1 MSKAEFVRV
10 MFNDISHKYD
20 LLNDV
25 LSMGTHRLWKRNFVS
40 LITKHHPK
48 KVLDCATGTGDI
60 AFLLEKKCQTVIGL
74 DFSEKMIEEAKV
86 RAKKKG
92 SPTGFIVGDIQ
103 RLPFSDKSFDAVC
116 ISFGIR
122 NVENLEQGL
131 KELGRVANSV
141 YILEFGQ
148 PRNEL
153 YSKSYFS
160 LLKMYVPVFG
170 AITKRADAY
179 EYLIASSQNFPS
191 DQKFIEIM
199 KKNTNFT
206 HYQAIP
212 VFGGI
217 AYIYIASNRAAV
229 EENV

>member
-1 MSKAEFVRV
+1 MAKAEFVRV

-25 LSMGTHRLWKRNFVS
+25 LSMGTHRLWKRNFVN
-40 LITKHHPK
+40 LIAKNKPK

-60 AFLLEKKCQTVIGL
+60 AFLLEKKCPIVMGL
-74 DFSEKMIEEAKV
+74 DFSEKMIEEAKT

-92 SPTGFIVGDIQ
+92 SSVGFMVGDIEK
-103 RLPFSDKSFDAVC
+103 LPFNDKEFDATC

-122 NVENLEQGL
+122 NVENLELGL
-131 KELGRVANSV
+131 KGLGRVAKSV

-153 YSKSYFS
+153 YSKSYFNM
-160 LLKMYVPVFG
+160 LKLYVPVFG
-170 AITKRADAY
+170 AITKRSDAY
-179 EYLIASSQNFPS
+179 EYLIDSSKRFPS
-191 DQKFIEIM
+191 DEKFMDIF
-199 KKNTNFT
+199 KKSTSFKN
-206 HYQAIP
+206 YKWIP

-217 AYIYIASNRAAV
+217 AYIYIGSD
-229 EENV
+229 EEI

>member
-1 MSKAEFVRV
+1 MAKAEFVRV

-25 LSMGTHRLWKRNFVS
+25 LSVGTHRLWKRNFVN
-40 LITKHHPK
+40 LITKTKPK

-60 AFLLEKKCQTVIGL
+60 AFLLEKKSSIVMGL
-74 DFSEKMIEEAKV
+74 DFSEKMIEEAKT

-92 SPTGFIVGDIQ
+92 SQVGFLVGDIQ
-103 RLPFSDKSFDAVC
+103 KLPFQDKEFDATC

-122 NVENLEQGL
+122 NVENLELGL
-131 KELGRVANSV
+131 KELGRVAKSV

-148 PRNEL
+148 PRNQL
-153 YSKSYFS
+153 YSKSYFN
-160 LLKMYVPVFG
+160 LLKLYVPVFG

-179 EYLIASSQNFPS
+179 EYLIATSQNFPS
-191 DQKFIEIM
+191 DQKFLEIF
-199 KKNTNFT
+199 KKSTDFK
-206 HYQAIP
+206 HYKAIP

-217 AYIYIASNRAAV
+217 AYIYIGTNDSEAL
-229 EENV
+229 

>member
-25 LSMGTHRLWKRNFVS
+25 LSMGTHRLWKRNFVN
-40 LITKHHPK
+40 LITRNKPR

-60 AFLLEKKCQTVIGL
+60 AFMLEKKVPMVMGL
-74 DFSEKMIEEAKV
+74 DFSHKMIDEAKI
-86 RAKKKG
+86 RARKKN
-92 SPTGFIVGDIQ
+92 SQVGFVVGDIQ
-103 RLPFSDKSFDAVC
+103 KLPFQDKEFDATC

-122 NVENLEQGL
+122 NVENLELGL
-131 KELGRVANSV
+131 KELGRVAKSV

-153 YSKSYFS
+153 YSKSYFN
-160 LLKMYVPVFG
+160 LLKLYVPVFG

-179 EYLIASSQNFPS
+179 EYLIASSQKFPS
-191 DQKFIEIM
+191 DDKFLEIFR
-199 KKNTNFT
+199 KSTSFKNYT
-206 HYQAIP
+206 AIP

-217 AYIYIASNRAAV
+217 AYIYIGTDGDL
-229 EENV
+229 